1 MITVLQRQHVQ
12 KRAVPPIRLRART
25 TGVRWRREEI
35 SRPVGA
41 SFHAQ
46 PVRAGVHGSIFER
59 PRARLE
65 RRPRKIRPR
74 PSARESLV
82 ARLQKGRKERI
93 GRRGP
98 HRAQRPERTPPAT
111 RRGVAALIG
120 KTVRSGW
127 VLVALGLALLALLFA
142 PMIRGADILLVRARP
157 ALPPSGGLD
166 GALYRVVVPEE
177 PPRSATGSAP
187 AALTGLKLTSYR
199 TRAGDSLS
207 QIAQRSRLSL
217 GTLISWNGIRDA
229 RTLPI
234 GTLLELPNADGLKY
248 RVRRGDTLEGIAR
261 SSGVPLTD
269 ILDWNN
275 LASSVIAVG
284 QELFLPGAR
293 MSQND
298 LSRVT
303 GNLFLYPVRG
313 RLSSTFGS
321 RPDPFTGVVRFH
333 NGVDIVGR
341 QGTTVGAAM
350 AGSVAAI
357 GFNANYGRYVF
368 LQHSGYQ
375 TMYAHL
381 NRIAVSTGQKLAQ
394 GQKIGELGNTG
405 YSTGPHLHFS
415 IYRGSEP
422 VDPLRFLK

>member
-12 KRAVPPIRLRART
+12 KRAVPPIRIRART

-35 SRPVGA
+35 SRPVGG
-41 SFHAQ
+41 SFHAH
-46 PVRAGVHGSIFER
+46 PVRGGAHARTLER
-59 PRARLE
+59 TRARSE
-65 RRPRKIRPR
+65 RRQRKIRPR
-74 PSARESLV
+74 RSARESLV

-93 GRRGP
+93 GRRGV
-98 HRAQRPERTPPAT
+98 HRAQRPERTPRAFP
-111 RRGVAALIG
+111 RGVAAVIG

-127 VLVALGLALLALLFA
+127 VPLALGLALLGLLLA
-142 PMIRGADILLVRARP
+142 PMVRDAEMLLPRARP
-157 ALPPSGGLD
+157 ALPPANGLD
-166 GALYRVVVPEE
+166 GVLYRVVVPEE
-177 PPRSATGSAP
+177 PPPAATGSTP
-187 AALTGLKLTSYR
+187 AALSGLKLVSYR

-217 GTLISWNGIRDA
+217 GTLISWNGMRDA
-229 RTLPI
+229 RSLPI
-234 GTLLELPNADGLKY
+234 GTFLELPNADGLKH

-261 SSGVPLTD
+261 SSGVPLND

-275 LASSVIAVG
+275 LASSVISVG

-298 LSRVT
+298 LSRVI

-321 RPDPFTGVVRFH
+321 RTDPFTGVVRFH

-341 QGTTVGAAM
+341 LGTTVGAAM

-357 GFNANYGRYVF
+357 GFNANYGRYIF

-381 NRIAVSTGQKLAQ
+381 NRIAVSTGQKVAQ

>member
-1 MITVLQRQHVQ
+1 
-12 KRAVPPIRLRART
+12 
-25 TGVRWRREEI
+25 
-35 SRPVGA
+35 
-41 SFHAQ
+41 
-46 PVRAGVHGSIFER
+46 
-59 PRARLE
+59 
-65 RRPRKIRPR
+65 
-74 PSARESLV
+74 
-82 ARLQKGRKERI
+82 
-93 GRRGP
+93 
-98 HRAQRPERTPPAT
+98 
-111 RRGVAALIG
+111 
-120 KTVRSGW
+120 
-127 VLVALGLALLALLFA
+127 
-142 PMIRGADILLVRARP
+142 
-157 ALPPSGGLD
+157 
-166 GALYRVVVPEE
+166 
-177 PPRSATGSAP
+177 
-187 AALTGLKLTSYR
+187 
-199 TRAGDSLS
+199 
-207 QIAQRSRLSL
+207 
-217 GTLISWNGIRDA
+217 
-229 RTLPI
+229 
-234 GTLLELPNADGLKY
+234 
-248 RVRRGDTLEGIAR
+248 
-261 SSGVPLTD
+261 
-269 ILDWNN
+269 
-275 LASSVIAVG
+275 VG

>member
-35 SRPVGA
+35 SRPVGER
-41 SFHAQ
+41 FHTN
-46 PVRAGVHGSIFER
+46 P
-59 PRARLE
+59 ARG
-65 RRPRKIRPR
+65 PAKS
-74 PSARESLV
+74 SALV
-82 ARLQKGRKERI
+82 SRLQKGLRAPKAHFLRAPKARLSHERV
-93 GRRGP
+93 GRRRPG
-98 HRAQRPERTPPAT
+98 RAQRPERTPRSEKTPL
-111 RRGVAALIG
+111 AALIG

-127 VLVALGLALLALLFA
+127 VPLALGLVLLALLLA
-142 PMIRGADILLVRARP
+142 PMIRGAQLTLPRARP

-177 PPRSATGSAP
+177 PPRAAVGSAP
-187 AALTGLKLTSYR
+187 AALTGVKVASYR

-207 QIAQRSRLSL
+207 QIAQKARLSL

-229 RTLPI
+229 RSLPV
-234 GTLLELPNADGLKY
+234 GTVLELPNADGLKY
-248 RVRRGDTLEGIAR
+248 RVRRGDTLEGIAK
-261 SSGVPLTD
+261 SSGVALTD

-275 LASSVIAVG
+275 LASSVISVG

-293 MSQND
+293 MSQSD

-303 GNLFLYPVRG
+303 GSLFLYPVRG
-313 RLSSTFGS
+313 RLSSRFGS

-341 QGTTVGAAM
+341 LGTAVGAAM
-350 AGSVAAI
+350 TGSVAAI

-381 NRIAVSTGQKLAQ
+381 NRITVSTGQKVAQ
-394 GQKIGELGNTG
+394 GQKVGELGNTG

>member
-35 SRPVGA
+35 SRAVGG
-41 SFHAQ
+41 SFHLH
-46 PVRAGVHGSIFER
+46 PVRGGVPGSTLQ
-59 PRARLE
+59 RLRTRFE

-74 PSARESLV
+74 PPARESLV

-98 HRAQRPERTPPAT
+98 HRAERPARTPPAS
-111 RRGVAALIG
+111 RRAVAVIG

-127 VLVALGLALLALLFA
+127 VPLALGLALLALLLA
-142 PMIRGADILLVRARP
+142 PMIQGAQTLLPRARP

-177 PPRSATGSAP
+177 PPRAATGSAP
-187 AALTGLKLTSYR
+187 AALMGLKLASYR

-229 RTLPI
+229 RGLRI

-275 LASSVIAVG
+275 LASSVISVG

-303 GNLFLYPVRG
+303 GSLFLYPVRG

-333 NGVDIVGR
+333 NGVDIVSR
-341 QGTTVGAAM
+341 VGTTVGAAM

-357 GFNANYGRYVF
+357 GFNANYGRYIF

-381 NRIAVSTGQKLAQ
+381 NRIAVSTGQRVAQ